1 MEIRQP
7 RTCSQIQAEYNAAQ
21 RELGIM
27 AADERLRPELRA
39 AILFGAA
46 SALASP
52 RIHTLDLSDLDL
64 RVR

>member
-1 MEIRQP
+1 MTPRKP
-7 RTCSQIQAEYNAAQ
+7 RTCEQIQAEYNATQ
-21 RELGIM
+21 MELGIM
-27 AADERLRPELRA
+27 AADESLEPELRA